1 VCVHGVSREN
11 HSCDSRSFR
20 PLRHCKFCCRCAT
33 NVAEP
38 SVSGRRW
45 VIGARLMSRTMF
57 SRRPDSGL
65 GNIKRGFAAPT
76 RNIDWILMS
85 AVGALTII
93 GSFAIYSATRMKL
106 MNRGVDPF
114 QTVQRQI
121 VFVLIAIVVMA
132 VVMWIDYV
140 QLRGNAEMFYA
151 ITLLLLILVFVA
163 GSVTG
168 GARLSFDIGPIAVQP
183 SELAKATSLLF
194 LCGFLSEE
202 DGDDLPYE
210 RFIQA
215 LFIIGIPVFLVGIEP
230 DLGSASVLVA
240 SAMGVLLVAGARMR
254 YILLIT
260 SIAIFSAVGGVVS
273 GLVKDYQLRR
283 ITGFLNQNSDSASLQ
298 QLILQVR
305 FAKRAVSTG
314 GFFGKGYLSGPLTN
328 GSFIPVQSTDFI
340 FSAIGEQFGM
350 LGGGAVLGLFA
361 VVLWRIYRT
370 AQLCQDRLGTLLC
383 AGVFTIILWQSFQ
396 NIGMTMGI
404 TPVSGVPLPF
414 VSYGGSHTVAFAIM
428 IGLVQSVHMRRF
440 R

>member
-1 VCVHGVSREN
+1 
-11 HSCDSRSFR
+11 
-20 PLRHCKFCCRCAT
+20 
-33 NVAEP
+33 
-38 SVSGRRW
+38 
-45 VIGARLMSRTMF
+45 MSRTLF
-57 SRRPDSGL
+57 TRRPDSGL

-85 AVGALTII
+85 AVAALTII
-93 GSFAIYSATRMKL
+93 GAFAIYSATRMKL

-114 QTVQRQI
+114 LTVQRQI
-121 VFVLIAIVVMA
+121 IFVLIAIVVMV

-151 ITLLLLILVFVA
+151 ITLLLLVLVFVA

-202 DGDDLPYE
+202 DGEDLPYE

-240 SAMGVLLVAGARMR
+240 SAMGVLLVAGARLR
-254 YILLIT
+254 YIALIT

-314 GFFGKGYLSGPLTN
+314 GFWGKGYLSGPLTN

-350 LGGGAVLGLFA
+350 LGGGIVLGLFGI
-361 VVLWRIYRT
+361 VLWRIYRT

-383 AGVFTIILWQSFQ
+383 AGVFTMILWQAFQ

-428 IGLVQSVHMRRF
+428 IGMVQSVHMRRF